1 MPIAATLPFMPPK
14 PKAAVATTTKVFLV
28 DDHPLVREWLTQLI
42 QRESDLSVCGEAEDT
57 QEALKKIAETK
68 PDIVIA
74 DITLK
79 TTHGLELV
87 KDLQVRLP
95 SLPVLVLSMHDESL
109 YAERVLRA
117 GARGY
122 ITKQEATKRIL
133 LAIRQ
138 VLSGQIYI
146 SEKMASR
153 MVQKMVMGS
162 AEAQKSPIERL
173 TDRELE
179 VFQLI
184 GRGHGTRRIAEE
196 LHLGI
201 KTVESYRARIKEKL
215 KLDDGT
221 QLLQHAIQWVHSLA
235 DR

>member
-1 MPIAATLPFMPPK
+1 MSARIK
-14 PKAAVATTTKVFLV
+14 PEQGKTKVFLV
-28 DDHPLVREWLTQLI
+28 DDHPLVRDWLGQLI
-42 QRESDLSVCGEAEDT
+42 QRENDLMVCGEAEDT
-57 QEALKKIAETK
+57 HEAVTKIEQTQ

-74 DITLK
+74 DISLK
-79 TTHGLELV
+79 STHGLELV
-87 KDLQVRLP
+87 KDLQVRHP
-95 SLPVLVLSMHDESL
+95 KLPVLVLSMHDESL

-117 GARGY
+117 GAKGY

-138 VLSGQIYI
+138 VLAGQIYI

-153 MVQKMVMGS
+153 MVHKMLGRGP
-162 AEAQKSPIERL
+162 EQRSPIERL

-184 GRGHGTRRIAEE
+184 GRGQGTRRIAAE

-215 KLDDGT
+215 KLEDGT
-221 QLLQHAIQWVHSLA
+221 QLLQHAIQWVHSLQ
-235 DR
+235 DHS

>member
-1 MPIAATLPFMPPK
+1 MPVRAKPEAA
-14 PKAAVATTTKVFLV
+14 KAKVFLV

-42 QRESDLSVCGEAEDT
+42 QREDDLTVCGEAEDA
-57 QEALKKIAETK
+57 QEALQKIEETR
-68 PDIVIA
+68 PDVVVA
-74 DITLK
+74 DISLK
-79 TTHGLELV
+79 HTHGLELV
-87 KDLQVRLP
+87 KDLQARLP
-95 SLPVLVLSMHDESL
+95 GLPVLVLSMHDESL

-122 ITKQEATKRIL
+122 ITKQEATKKIL
-133 LAIRQ
+133 QAMRQ

-153 MVQKMVMGS
+153 MVHKMVLGRADS
-162 AEAQKSPIERL
+162 EKTPIERL

-184 GRGHGTRRIAEE
+184 GRGQATRRIAAE

-215 KLDDGT
+215 NLEDGT
-221 QLLQHAIQWVHSLA
+221 QLLQHAIQWVHSLQ

>member
-1 MPIAATLPFMPPK
+1 MNTSLRPKTEKITPPAK
-14 PKAAVATTTKVFLV
+14 TKVFLV

-42 QRESDLSVCGEAEDT
+42 QRETDLTISGEAEDT
-57 QEALKKIAETK
+57 HDALQKIGETK

-74 DITLK
+74 DISLK
-79 TTHGLELV
+79 STHGLELV
-87 KDLQVRLP
+87 KDLQVRYP
-95 SLPVLVLSMHDESL
+95 SLPVLILSMHDESL

-117 GARGY
+117 GAKGY
-122 ITKQEATKRIL
+122 ITKQEATKKIM

-138 VLSGQIYI
+138 VLSGQVYI

-153 MVQKMVMGS
+153 MVRKMVLGR
-162 AEAQKSPIERL
+162 AEEQKSPIERL

-184 GRGHGTRRIAEE
+184 GCGQGTRRIAGE

-215 KLDDGT
+215 KLEDGT
-221 QLLQHAIQWVHSLA
+221 QLLQHAIQWVHSLK

>member
-1 MPIAATLPFMPPK
+1 
-14 PKAAVATTTKVFLV
+14 VFLV
-28 DDHPLVREWLTQLI
+28 DDHPLVREWLGQLI
-42 QRESDLSVCGEAEDT
+42 QRENDMEVCGEAEDAH
-57 QEALKKIAETK
+57 EAVTKIEQSQ

-74 DITLK
+74 DISLK

-95 SLPVLVLSMHDESL
+95 SLPVLILSMHDESL

-117 GARGY
+117 GAKGY
-122 ITKQEATKRIL
+122 ITKQEATKKIL
-133 LAIRQ
+133 FAIRQ
-138 VLSGQIYI
+138 VLSGQIYV
-146 SEKMASR
+146 SEKMATR
-153 MVQKMVMGS
+153 MLHKLVVGRNQ
-162 AEAQKSPIERL
+162 EASSPVERL

-184 GRGHGTRRIAEE
+184 GRGQGTRRIAEE

-215 KLDDGT
+215 KLADGT
-221 QLLQHAIQWVHSLA
+221 QLLQQAIQWVHSLQ

>member
-1 MPIAATLPFMPPK
+1 MSAK
-14 PKAAVATTTKVFLV
+14 PKTDPATKNKVFLV

-42 QRESDLSVCGEAEDT
+42 QREGDMAVCGEAEDT
-57 QEALKKIAETK
+57 QEALKAIEETQ
-68 PDIVIA
+68 PDVVIA

-87 KDLQVRLP
+87 KDLQSRHP
-95 SLPVLVLSMHDESL
+95 SMPVLVLSMHDESL

-153 MVQKMVMGS
+153 MVHKMVLGR
-162 AEAQKSPIERL
+162 AEEQRSPIERL

-184 GRGHGTRRIAEE
+184 GRGQGTRRIAEE

-215 KLDDGT
+215 KLEDGT
-221 QLLQHAIQWVHSLA
+221 QLLQHAIQWVHNLE

>member
-1 MPIAATLPFMPPK
+1 MTPMSTVTRTKAEAPK
-14 PKAAVATTTKVFLV
+14 TKVFLV

-42 QRESDLSVCGEAEDT
+42 QRENDMAVCGEAEDT
-57 QEALKKIAETK
+57 QEALEKIEATK
-68 PDIVIA
+68 PAIVIA
-74 DITLK
+74 DISLK

-87 KDLQVRLP
+87 KDLQARLP
-95 SLPVLVLSMHDESL
+95 SLPVLILSMHDESL

-117 GARGY
+117 GAKGY

-138 VLSGQIYI
+138 VLAGQIYI

-153 MVQKMVMGS
+153 MVHKMVLGR
-162 AEAQKSPIERL
+162 ALEQKSPIERL

-184 GRGHGTRRIAEE
+184 GRGQGTRRIAAE

-201 KTVESYRARIKEKL
+201 KTVESYRARIKDKL
-215 KLDDGT
+215 KLEDGT
-221 QLLQHAIQWVHSLA
+221 QLLQQAIQWVHSLQ

>member
-1 MPIAATLPFMPPK
+1 
-14 PKAAVATTTKVFLV
+14 V
-28 DDHPLVREWLTQLI
+28 
-42 QRESDLSVCGEAEDT
+42 SGEAEDT
-57 QEALKKIAETK
+57 HEALAKITENK
-68 PDIVIA
+68 PDLVIA
-74 DITLK
+74 DISLK

-87 KDLQVRLP
+87 KDLQARYP
-95 SLPVLVLSMHDESL
+95 ELPVLILSMHDESL

-117 GARGY
+117 GAKGY
-122 ITKQEATKRIL
+122 ITKQEATKKIL
-133 LAIRQ
+133 PAIRQ

-153 MVQKMVMGS
+153 MVHKMVLGR
-162 AEAQKSPIERL
+162 AQEQKSPIERL

-184 GRGHGTRRIAEE
+184 GAGQGTRRIAAE

-215 KLDDGT
+215 KLEDGT
-221 QLLQHAIQWVHSLA
+221 QLLQQAIQWVHSLQ
-235 DR
+235 DRRPE

>member
-1 MPIAATLPFMPPK
+1 MSMRAK
-14 PKAAVATTTKVFLV
+14 PEVARSRVFLV
-28 DDHPLVREWLTQLI
+28 DDHPLVREWLSQLI
-42 QRESDLSVCGEAEDT
+42 EREDDLAVCGEAEDAP
-57 QEALKKIAETK
+57 EALQKIEETK

-74 DITLK
+74 DISLK
-79 TTHGLELV
+79 HTHGLELV
-87 KDLQVRLP
+87 KDLQARRP

-133 LAIRQ
+133 QAVRQ

-153 MVQKMVMGS
+153 MVHKLVLGRADS
-162 AEAQKSPIERL
+162 QKSPIERL

-184 GRGHGTRRIAEE
+184 GRGQATRRIAAE
-196 LHLGI
+196 LHLGV

-215 KLDDGT
+215 KLEDGT
-221 QLLQHAIQWVHSLA
+221 QLLQHAIQWVHSLQ

>member
-1 MPIAATLPFMPPK
+1 MSAKAK
-14 PKAAVATTTKVFLV
+14 PEEAVGTKVFLV

-42 QRESDLSVCGEAEDT
+42 QREGDMAVCGEAEDT
-57 QEALKKIAETK
+57 QEALKLIEETQ

-79 TTHGLELV
+79 STHGLELV
-87 KDLQVRLP
+87 KDLQARHP
-95 SLPVLVLSMHDESL
+95 AMPVLVLSMHDESL

-138 VLSGQIYI
+138 VLAGQIYI

-153 MVQKMVMGS
+153 MVHKMVLGRS
-162 AEAQKSPIERL
+162 EEQRSPIERL

-184 GRGHGTRRIAEE
+184 GRGQGTRRIAEE

-215 KLDDGT
+215 KLEDGT
-221 QLLQHAIQWVHSLA
+221 QLLQHAIQWVHNLET
-235 DR
+235 R

>member
-1 MPIAATLPFMPPK
+1 MKANPSLRAAPAKPDAATR
-14 PKAAVATTTKVFLV
+14 TKIFLV
-28 DDHPLVREWLTQLI
+28 DDHPLVRDWLTQLI
-42 QRESDLSVCGEAEDT
+42 QREGDLTVCGEAEDT
-57 QEALKKIAETK
+57 HEALTKIEEVK

-74 DITLK
+74 DISLK
-79 TTHGLELV
+79 STHGLELV

-95 SLPVLVLSMHDESL
+95 TLPVLVLSMHDESL

-117 GARGY
+117 GAKGY
-122 ITKQEATKRIL
+122 ITKQEATKKIL
-133 LAIRQ
+133 LAIRR
-138 VLSGQIYI
+138 VLSGEIYI
-146 SEKMASR
+146 SEKMSSR
-153 MVQKMVMGS
+153 MVNKMVLGRAS
-162 AEAQKSPIERL
+162 EQKSAIERL

-184 GRGHGTRRIAEE
+184 GSGQGTRRIAAE

-215 KLDDGT
+215 KLEDGT
-221 QLLQHAIQWVHSLA
+221 QLLQQAIQWVHSLK

>member
-1 MPIAATLPFMPPK
+1 MSSSSRTK
-14 PKAAVATTTKVFLV
+14 PDKPETSGKTKVFLV

-42 QRESDLSVCGEAEDT
+42 LRESDLAICGEAEDT
-57 QEALKKIAETK
+57 HEALEKIEATT

-74 DITLK
+74 DISLK

-117 GARGY
+117 GAKGY
-122 ITKQEATKRIL
+122 ITKQEATKKIM

-153 MVQKMVMGS
+153 MVNKMVLGR
-162 AEAQKSPIERL
+162 AQEQKSPIERL

-184 GRGHGTRRIAEE
+184 GCGQGTRRIASE

-215 KLDDGT
+215 KLEDGT
-221 QLLQHAIQWVHSLA
+221 QLLQQAIQWVHSLK

>member
-1 MPIAATLPFMPPK
+1 MSNRTK
-14 PKAAVATTTKVFLV
+14 PEPAKTKVFLV

-42 QRESDLSVCGEAEDT
+42 QRENDMAVCGEAEDVP
-57 QEALKKIAETK
+57 EALAKIEQTR
-68 PDIVIA
+68 PNIVIA
-74 DITLK
+74 DISLK
-79 TTHGLELV
+79 KTHGLELV
-87 KDLQVRLP
+87 KDLQVRCP

-117 GARGY
+117 GAKGY
-122 ITKQEATKRIL
+122 ITKQEATKKIL

-138 VLSGQIYI
+138 VLSGQIYV
-146 SEKMASR
+146 SEQMATR
-153 MVQKMVMGS
+153 MLHKLVLGRPKEPS
-162 AEAQKSPIERL
+162 SPMERL

-184 GRGHGTRRIAEE
+184 GRGQGTRHIAEE

-215 KLDDGT
+215 KLTDGT
-221 QLLQHAIQWVHSLA
+221 QLLQQAIQWVNGLQ

>member
-1 MPIAATLPFMPPK
+1 MSTRPK
-14 PKAAVATTTKVFLV
+14 NDMKAKVFLV
-28 DDHPLVREWLTQLI
+28 DDHPLVREWLSQLI
-42 QRESDLSVCGEAEDT
+42 GREADLTVCGEAEDT
-57 QEALKKIAETK
+57 HDAITKIGETK

-74 DITLK
+74 DISLK

-87 KDLQVRLP
+87 KDLQAQFP
-95 SLPVLVLSMHDESL
+95 KLPVLCLSMHDESL

-117 GARGY
+117 GAMGY
-122 ITKQEATKRIL
+122 ITKQESTRKVL
-133 LAIRQ
+133 QAIRQ
-138 VLSGQIYI
+138 VLGGQIYV
-146 SEKMASR
+146 SEKMAAR
-153 MVQKMVMGS
+153 MVHKLVAGRQQEHS
-162 AEAQKSPIERL
+162 SPVERL

-184 GRGHGTRRIAEE
+184 GKGQGTRKIAEE

-201 KTVESYRARIKEKL
+201 KTVESYRARIKDKL

-221 QLLQHAIQWVHSLA
+221 QLLQQAIQWVHSLN

>member
-1 MPIAATLPFMPPK
+1 MSAKAK
-14 PKAAVATTTKVFLV
+14 PEEAVGTKVFLV

-42 QRESDLSVCGEAEDT
+42 QREGDMAVCGEAEDT
-57 QEALKKIAETK
+57 QEALKLIEETQ

-79 TTHGLELV
+79 STHGLELV
-87 KDLQVRLP
+87 KDLQARHP
-95 SLPVLVLSMHDESL
+95 AMPVLVLSMHDESL

-138 VLSGQIYI
+138 VLGGQIYI

-153 MVQKMVMGS
+153 MVHKMVLGRS
-162 AEAQKSPIERL
+162 EEQRSPIERL

-184 GRGHGTRRIAEE
+184 GRGQGTRRIAEE

-215 KLDDGT
+215 KLEDGT
-221 QLLQHAIQWVHSLA
+221 QLLQHAIQWVHNLET
-235 DR
+235 R

>member
-1 MPIAATLPFMPPK
+1 
-14 PKAAVATTTKVFLV
+14 VFLV

-42 QRESDLSVCGEAEDT
+42 QRENDMEVCGEAEDAP
-57 QEALKKIAETK
+57 EAVAAIEQTR

-74 DITLK
+74 DISLK
-79 TTHGLELV
+79 KTHGLELV
-87 KDLQVRLP
+87 KDLQSRLP
-95 SLPVLVLSMHDESL
+95 ALPVLILSMHDESL

-122 ITKQEATKRIL
+122 ITKQEATKKIL
-133 LAIRQ
+133 FAIRQ
-138 VLSGQIYI
+138 VLSGQIYV
-146 SEKMASR
+146 SEAMATR
-153 MVQKMVMGS
+153 
-162 AEAQKSPIERL
+162 

-184 GRGHGTRRIAEE
+184 GKGQGTRRIAEE

-201 KTVESYRARIKEKL
+201 KTVESYRARIKDKL
-215 KLDDGT
+215 KLTDGT
-221 QLLQHAIQWVHSLA
+221 QLLQQAIQWVHSLQ